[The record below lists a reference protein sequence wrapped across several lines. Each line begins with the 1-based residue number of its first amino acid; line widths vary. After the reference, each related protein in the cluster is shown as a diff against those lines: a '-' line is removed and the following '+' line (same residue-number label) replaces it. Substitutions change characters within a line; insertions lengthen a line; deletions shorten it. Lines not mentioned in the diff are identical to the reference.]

1 MQNLS
6 QPPYKRVAAGA
17 VLRDQ
22 KLLIAR
28 RKPGESLQGFWEL
41 PGGKLEPGETAEQC
55 LRREL
60 DEELGITVEIHAPL
74 CVNTHHYTR
83 ATIELH
89 VFLCSTQDDPRPLEC
104 HDHVVWAE
112 LDTLR
117 EFEWAPADLPAVN
130 ALMER
135 GHLRV

>member
-1 MQNLS
+1 MNHS
-6 QPPYKRVAAGA
+6 TSPPLKRVAAGA
-17 VLRDQ
+17 VVRDQ

-28 RKPGESLQGFWEL
+28 RKPGESLEGMWEL
-41 PGGKLEPGETAEQC
+41 PGGKFEPGETAEQC
-55 LRREL
+55 LMREL
-60 DEELGITVEIHAPL
+60 AEELGLSVEIIEPL
-74 CVNTHHYTR
+74 GVHTHYYPK

-89 VFLCSTQDDPRPLEC
+89 VFLCSTETEPAIFEC
-104 HDHVVWAE
+104 HDQVVWAE

-130 ALMER
+130 RLMAR